1 MIELYDDERLD
12 YVVENELRIIQSP
25 TVFSFSLDAILLANF
40 AWVPITRG
48 KTADLCSGN
57 GIIPLLLSRKSHVP
71 IDGLEI
77 QERLFDMGR
86 RSVELNEL
94 NEQITLYNGDLRD
107 LPQEMKRESYDAV
120 TCNPPYF
127 RSKKTEQRNLN
138 EHLTIARHEVLC
150 SLDDVIHSCS
160 SLVKQGGK
168 VSLVHRP
175 ERLLDIMMLMRK
187 YRIEPKRMQLVYP
200 KAGKEA
206 NILLIEGIKDGKPD
220 LKVLPPF
227 VVYEGNGTYTNEMK
241 AVYNEL

>member
-1 MIELYDDERLD
+1 MELYEDERLD
-12 YVVENELRIIQSP
+12 YIVENELSIIQSP
-25 TVFSFSLDAILLANF
+25 NVFSFSLDAILLAHF

-48 KTADLCSGN
+48 KTVDLCSGN
-57 GIIPLLLSRKSHVP
+57 GIIPILLSRKSKVA

-77 QERLFDMGR
+77 QERLYDMGK
-86 RSVELNEL
+86 RSVELNDL
-94 NEQITLYNGDLRD
+94 SDQITLYNGDLKH
-107 LPQEMKRESYDAV
+107 LPTELKRESYDAV

-127 RSKKTEQRNLN
+127 KSKRNEQRNLN

-150 SLDDVIHSCS
+150 TLDDVIQSCS

-175 ERLLDIMMLMRK
+175 ERLLDIMTLMRK
-187 YRIEPKRMQLVYP
+187 YRVEPKRMQLVYP
-200 KAGKEA
+200 KANKEA
-206 NILLIEGIKDGKPD
+206 NVLLIEGIKDGKPD

-227 VVYEGNGTYTNEMK
+227 VVYEDNGTYTSEMK

>member
-1 MIELYDDERLD
+1 MKLNEDERLD
-12 YVVENELRIIQSP
+12 YIVENELSIIQSP
-25 TVFSFSLDAILLANF
+25 NVFSFSLDAILLANF

-57 GIIPLLLSRKSHVP
+57 GIIPLLLSRKSKVA

-77 QERLFDMGR
+77 QERLFDMGK
-86 RSVELNEL
+86 RSVALNEL
-94 NEQITLYNGDLRD
+94 SDQITLYNGDLKE
-107 LPQEMKRESYDAV
+107 LPVEMKRESYDAV

-127 RSKKTEQRNLN
+127 KSKKTEQRNLN

-150 SLDDVIHSCS
+150 TLDDVIQACS

-168 VSLVHRP
+168 VSIVHRP
-175 ERLLDIMMLMRK
+175 ERLLDIMTVMRK

-200 KAGKEA
+200 KANKEA

-227 VVYEGNGTYTNEMK
+227 VVYEDNGNYTNEMK
-241 AVYNEL
+241 ELYNEL